1 MFFRLKVVARK
12 CASGEELGFK
22 VAQILQFVKVKV
34 VQISGDLQ
42 RGFARR
48 KGNGCNSVKLRF
60 VDRTQ
65 HHGTHIRRSS
75 LPTDLLA
82 KLDTGMYM
90 NLSAVRKGLFL
101 GAQK

>member
-1 MFFRLKVVARK
+1 LLHYVVGEIVLQ
-12 CASGEELGFK
+12 ASGFK
-22 VAQILQFVKVKV
+22 VAQILQFVKVKD
-34 VQISGDLQ
+34 VQISGDV
-42 RGFARR
+42 RGFTRR
-48 KGNGCNSVKLRF
+48 KGNGCNGVKLRF
-60 VDRTQ
+60 VDSTQ

-90 NLSAVRKGLFL
+90 NLSAIRKGLFL